1 MSTGVNVEKV
11 NKLRQE
17 LMDYIEKMNG
27 IFNRL
32 DIECASVQNSISGT
46 SKDII
51 TKKCT
56 DIRNSYPTIKTN
68 IMTYIDDLGKV
79 TSGYE
84 QLVEEVSEKIIS
96 DMDKITERSVY

>member
-1 MSTGVNVEKV
+1 MSTGVNGEKI
-11 NKLRQE
+11 NKLRQD
-17 LMDYIEKMNG
+17 LMDYIEQMNG

-56 DIRNSYPTIKTN
+56 EIRNSYSTIKNN

-79 TSGYE
+79 NSGYE
-84 QLVEEVSEKIIS
+84 QLIEEISEQIIS

>member
-1 MSTGVNVEKV
+1 MSTGVNGEKI
-11 NKLRQE
+11 NKLRQD
-17 LMDYIEKMNG
+17 LMDYIEQMNG

-56 DIRNSYPTIKTN
+56 EIRNSYSTIKNN

-79 TSGYE
+79 NSGYE
-84 QLVEEVSEKIIS
+84 QLIEEISEQIIS
-96 DMDKITERSVY
+96 DMDKITEGSVY